1 MDEATRQRE
10 PQKRSAFVRACIW
23 GAALVTTWHI
33 FATLLWV
40 FPYTPVRDAIP
51 GGNKTLTSY
60 MIPMFGQSWSVF
72 APQPARSELRL
83 SVRAVI
89 EDASGFE
96 TETDWVDADRIEL
109 ATTTYNL
116 FPSYGAVSAEKLAHT
131 HNSGYYYLDSTQREI
146 VKKDFQGTEW
156 LAELKNEL
164 QSSPGNSVNYLASEE
179 NITAYSTQVAK
190 AVWGNEGSIVRIQYL
205 VTDRL
210 VTAFEDRKH
219 GELMRPDAYEL
230 TTGWRPPVVREG
242 QDEAEFAATFGRW
255 YAEYEALEL
264 ENEVAQ

>member
-1 MDEATRQRE
+1 MDEQSRRRT
-10 PQKRSAFVRACIW
+10 SARKPVWVRGVIW
-23 GAALVTTWHI
+23 GAALFTAWHV

-83 SVRAVI
+83 SVRAVVAD
-89 EDASGFE
+89 ESGFE
-96 TETDWVDADRIEL
+96 RETEWVDADRVEL

-116 FPSYGAVSAEKLAHT
+116 FPSYGAVFAEKLAHT
-131 HNSGYYYLDSTQREI
+131 HNSGYYYLDATQREI
-146 VKKDFQGTEW
+146 VKQDFQGTDW
-156 LAELKNEL
+156 LSDLKSEL
-164 QSSPGNSVNYLASEE
+164 QTSTGNSFNYLASEE

-190 AVWGNEGSIVRIQYL
+190 AVWGDEGTIVRIQYL

-210 VTAFEDRKH
+210 VTPFEDRKH
-219 GELMRPDAYEL
+219 GELLRPDAYEL
-230 TTGWRPPVVREG
+230 TTGWRPPIVREG
-242 QDEAEFAATFGRW
+242 QDEAAFAATFGRW
-255 YAEYEALEL
+255 YAKYEAEL
-264 ENEVAQ
+264 AQPEGAQ